1 MKTFVWGPEFFTGI
15 GLVDDQHQRLV
26 ELFNRLANALL
37 EPEANAET
45 SITSAFHALTAYVR
59 EHFALEEG
67 LMRVH
72 HVDRRH
78 IDLHVELHDQFSDQ
92 VHAMWMAR
100 GAIGNPAEVF
110 LSFLT
115 SWLCAHVLGVDQALA
130 RQIQAIQAGVAPAD
144 AYARELTRPRD
155 PSAEA
160 MIKAL
165 RNLYQVV
172 ARLGVD
178 LSAANRQLEE
188 RVAARTTELRLA
200 NEALQQANRKLAVF
214 AQTDGLLGIANRKYF
229 DERFRDAWHRAMR
242 EREPL
247 AVVMLDVDFFKAYND
262 HYGHL
267 AGDACLQA
275 VARAAGERV
284 VRAVDLLARY
294 GGEEFIVLL
303 PNTSLGGAAKVAHDI
318 CEAVSELHLPHAH
331 SSVAAWVTLSA
342 GVAAWTPERDDIPT
356 HLLEAAD
363 AALYRAKQEGRARV
377 CLMKD

>member
-1 MKTFVWGPEFFTGI
+1 MKTFVWGPEFSTGI

-26 ELFNRLANALL
+26 DLFNRLADALL
-37 EPEANAET
+37 EPEASAEA

-67 LMRVH
+67 MMRVH

-78 IDLHVELHDQFSDQ
+78 IDLHVELHDQFSEQ

-115 SWLCAHVLGVDQALA
+115 SWLCAHVLGTDQVLA
-130 RQIQAIQAGVAPAD
+130 RQIQAIQAGVTPAD

-172 ARLGVD
+172 SRLGVD
-178 LSAANRQLEE
+178 LTAANRQLEE

-200 NEALQQANRKLAVF
+200 NEALQEANHKLAVF

-275 VARAAGERV
+275 VARAAAERV

-303 PNTSLGGAAKVAHDI
+303 PNTGLDGAAKVAREI
-318 CEAVSELHLPHAH
+318 CEAVSELRLPHAH

-342 GVAAWTPERDDIPT
+342 GAAAWTPGRDEDAAV
-356 HLLEAAD
+356 LLAAAD
-363 AALYRAKQEGRARV
+363 TALYRAKQEGRARV
-377 CLMKD
+377 CLMQD

>member
-1 MKTFVWGPEFFTGI
+1 MKTFVWGAEFFTGI

-26 ELFNRLANALL
+26 ELFNHLADALL
-37 EPEANAET
+37 EPEASAET
-45 SITSAFHALTAYVR
+45 AITSAFHPLTAYVR

-155 PSAEA
+155 SSAEA
-160 MIKAL
+160 MVKAL

-303 PNTSLGGAAKVAHDI
+303 PNTGLDGAAKVARDI
-318 CEAVSELHLPHAH
+318 CEAVGELRLPHAH
-331 SSVAAWVTLSA
+331 SLVAAWVTLSA
-342 GVAAWTPERDDIPT
+342 GVAAWTPERDDIPA

>member
-26 ELFNRLANALL
+26 ELFNRLADALL
-37 EPEANAET
+37 EPEASAET
-45 SITSAFHALTAYVR
+45 AITSAFHALTAYVR

-155 PSAEA
+155 SSAEA

-303 PNTSLGGAAKVAHDI
+303 PNTGLDGAAKVARDI
-318 CEAVSELHLPHAH
+318 CEAVGELRLPHAH
-331 SSVAAWVTLSA
+331 SLVAAWVTLSA

>member
-26 ELFNRLANALL
+26 DLFNRLADALL
-37 EPEANAET
+37 EPENTAES
-45 SITSAFHALTAYVR
+45 SITSAFHTLTAYVR

-92 VHAMWMAR
+92 VYAMWMAR
-100 GAIGNPAEVF
+100 GALGNPAEVF

-130 RQIQAIQAGVAPAD
+130 RQIQAIQAGVAPED

-178 LSAANRQLEE
+178 LAAANRQLEE
-188 RVAARTTELRLA
+188 RVVARTTELRLA
-200 NEALQQANRKLAVF
+200 NEALQQANRQLAVF

-275 VARAAGERV
+275 VARAATGRV

-303 PNTSLGGAAKVAHDI
+303 PNTGLGGAAKVAHDI
-318 CEAVSELHLPHAH
+318 CESVSDLRLPHAH

-342 GVAAWTPERDDIPT
+342 GVAAWMPERDEAPAR
-356 HLLEAAD
+356 LLEAAD

-377 CLMKD
+377 CLIKD